1 MVYHRFPTLLIPLL
15 PWVFLGSAG
24 CATVSPSSS
33 PSLSTFNLSLEHRA
47 AGKQKL
53 DSMFDDSLHVAGIG
67 YQILQSLPEKGMGE
81 NEVARLPLLYTDF
94 TPALKHIYSGEPDL
108 GDSNSLFVIGPVP
121 GFGDGIDIRCGDE
134 ILEVNG
140 SPVRSEAA
148 MDLAL
153 QEAVALKEIKIR
165 IKRDGQE
172 KEALVPLLRFEKKLT
187 VLVIDHSE
195 VNAFTDGKM
204 VVVFKGLLDFVKND
218 DELALMIAHEIGHV
232 MKGHL
237 GSAWGEK
244 ATAWITGIMTGALME
259 SLTGVDAAS
268 TAQQAASEVMMSFSR
283 EDEAEADRAALNYLT
298 KAGFDPQKAVQIWD
312 RFEGMRE
319 GGIGYAFSTTH
330 PSHPDRLKN
339 ALTQMDELKKEQL
352 AKKKRLESLMPKPPP
367 GEEQSTATVGPQGS
381 ISSNRSRTVSESGFA
396 RRIHVSIW
404 KGGRPIDVGES
415 FPPDIGKIFWFA
427 KFKDRGPFTD
437 LFPGKFR
444 IEWYAPNN
452 RLYHK
457 EIFKV
462 SDDPSFACV
471 ALELDQEL
479 GDRALGQWRVRVWK
493 KDKLI
498 DERGFRIVR
507 P

>member
-1 MVYHRFPTLLIPLL
+1 MAYHRFLILLIPLL
-15 PWVFLGSAG
+15 PWVLLGFAG

-33 PSLSTFNLSLEHRA
+33 PSLTPFNLGLEHRA

-53 DSMFDDSLHVAGIG
+53 DSMFDGSLHVAGIG
-67 YQILQSLPEKGMGE
+67 YQILQSLPERGMGE
-81 NEVARLPLLYTDF
+81 NEVARLPFLYTDF
-94 TPALKHIYSGEPDL
+94 SPALKNIYFGEPVL
-108 GDSNSLFVIGPVP
+108 GNSNSLFVIGPVP
-121 GFGDGIDIRCGDE
+121 GFVGGIDIQRGDE

-153 QEAVALKEIKIR
+153 QEVVALREIKIR
-165 IKRDGQE
+165 IKRDSQE

-187 VLVIDHSE
+187 FLVIDHYE
-195 VNAFTDGKM
+195 ANAFTDGK
-204 VVVFKGLLDFVKND
+204 VVAVLTGMLDFVKND
-218 DELALMIAHEIGHV
+218 DELALMLAHEIGHV

-244 ATAWITGIMTGALME
+244 AEAWVTGIITGALME

-268 TAQQAASEVMMSFSR
+268 TAQETASNVMMSFSR
-283 EDEAEADRAALNYLT
+283 EDEAEADQAALNYVT
-298 KAGFDPQKAVQIWD
+298 KAGFNPQKAVQIWE
-312 RFEGMRE
+312 RLAGIQE
-319 GGIGYAFSTTH
+319 GGIGHAFSTTH
-330 PSHPDRLKN
+330 PSHPERVKN

-352 AKKKRLESLMPKPPP
+352 AKKKRLQALMQKPPP
-367 GEEQSTATVGPQGS
+367 GEEQSTATVAPQGS
-381 ISSNRSRTVSESGFA
+381 VSSKRSPTISESGFA
-396 RRIHVSIW
+396 RRIHMSIW

-415 FPPDIGKIFWFA
+415 FPPDSGKIFWFA
-427 KFKDRGPFTD
+427 KFKYRGWFTD
-437 LFPGKFR
+437 LFSGKLR

-452 RLYHK
+452 RLYHE
-457 EIFKV
+457 EIFKI

-471 ALELDQEL
+471 ALELDREL

-498 DERGFRIVR
+498 DERGFRIVK
-507 P
+507 